1 MLSDRP
7 SYRETFLLISWSIS
21 RFLIVMALRI
31 RNKSL
36 LFHYVSNLS
45 ANLHDVVPNGRMTTA
60 DSSSVS
66 LSLTCGRK
74 LILVN

>member
-7 SYRETFLLISWSIS
+7 SYRETSPLISWSIS

-31 RNKSL
+31 GNKSL
-36 LFHYVSNLS
+36 LFYYVSNSS

-60 DSSSVS
+60 DSASVS
-66 LSLTCGRK
+66 LSLTCGRM